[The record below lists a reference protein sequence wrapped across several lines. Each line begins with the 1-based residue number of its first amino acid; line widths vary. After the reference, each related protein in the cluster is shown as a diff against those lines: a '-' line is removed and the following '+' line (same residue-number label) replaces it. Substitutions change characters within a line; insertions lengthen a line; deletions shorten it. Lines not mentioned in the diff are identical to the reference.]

1 MSATSTALGLSAA
14 GRRLGGDTPERC
26 QGDVWGR
33 TAWSSGAG
41 GGVGAAGVQ
50 RGWGKMGRGQGRPK
64 TSEAAGECG
73 AGVPN
78 SGNLL
83 EMGPELSPSP
93 PQTHPPR
100 AQHSAGFQLRS
111 PRPPLRHRGGGV
123 SQSFWE
129 RTGTY
134 PEPFPGE
141 THRDRR
147 APSPGRFGSV
157 RSGPVRSGPSAPAP
171 TRRRGG
177 AAAGALSAAVARR
190 AAAGSGGGN
199 MRQSLTQQRP
209 GGVPLPDSVG
219 KCRGWG

>member
-1 MSATSTALGLSAA
+1 MFGE
-14 GRRLGGDTPERC
+14 ERP
-26 QGDVWGR
+26 
-33 TAWSSGAG
+33 
-41 GGVGAAGVQ
+41 GAAGLVV
-50 RGWGKMGRGQGRPK
+50 GWELLGCKGAGERWGEGRGDPKPARLLVSVGRGCP
-64 TSEAAGECG
+64 TPGTCWRWG
-73 AGVPN
+73 QN
-78 SGNLL
+78 
-83 EMGPELSPSP
+83 SP
-93 PQTHPPR
+93 PPLPKPTPPGHNTRPVSSYAHPGPR
-100 AQHSAGFQLRS
+100 YATG
-111 PRPPLRHRGGGV
+111 GGGV